1 MSINYDVNPE
11 NGGDGSD
18 GSDGS
23 GDSASNINDKG
34 ALVLTPSNQSEINSN
49 ITEGQGAPS

>member
-11 NGGDGSD
+11 NDGDGSD
-18 GSDGS
+18 GSRY
-23 GDSASNINDKG
+23 SASNINDKD

-49 ITEGQGAPS
+49 ITEEGQGAPS